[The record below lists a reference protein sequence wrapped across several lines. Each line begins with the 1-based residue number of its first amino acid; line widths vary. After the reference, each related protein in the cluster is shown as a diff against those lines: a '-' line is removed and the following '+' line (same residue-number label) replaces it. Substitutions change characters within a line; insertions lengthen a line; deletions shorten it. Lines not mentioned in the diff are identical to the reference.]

1 MLLRLE
7 GVLDQAQVAEI
18 RRIIEAAK
26 WIDGVITGDPA
37 LKNNLVA
44 DRRSHPEY
52 GSAIKKVVGALMAQQ
67 RFRSYVSP
75 KEITLGFNRYDPG
88 MFYKDHM
95 DAPLMGGPRGEGTM
109 RSDLSFTVA
118 LADPADYRG
127 GEFVIRTPFGEERLE
142 LEAGSAIVYPST
154 MIHRVEPIED
164 GTRWVA
170 NGWIQSMV
178 RDDARREIIYEF
190 DQLRGIVTREMAGSE
205 IVVRFDHLYS
215 NLMRLWVEV

>member
-1 MLLRLE
+1 MLLRLD
-7 GVLDQAQVAEI
+7 GVLDRAQVAEV
-18 RRIIEAAK
+18 RRIVEAAK
-26 WIDGVITGDPA
+26 WIDGTGTGHPA
-37 LKNNLVA
+37 FKNNLEA
-44 DRRSHPEY
+44 NRSSPEY
-52 GSAIKKVVGALMAQQ
+52 NGAIKKVLGALMAQPQ
-67 RFRSYVSP
+67 FKSYAQP
-75 KEITLGFNRYDPG
+75 KQVMMSFNRYDPG
-88 MFYKDHM
+88 MFYKNHM
-95 DAPLMGGPRGEGTM
+95 DAPIMGMEGGQPM
-109 RSDLSFTVA
+109 RSDLAFTVA
-118 LADPADYRG
+118 LTDPADYRG
-127 GEFVIRTPFGEERLE
+127 GEFVVQTPFGEERLK
-142 LEAGSAIVYPST
+142 LEAGNAIVYPST

>member
-7 GVLDQAQVAEI
+7 SVLDQAQVAEI

-52 GSAIKKVVGALMAQQ
+52 GSAIQKVLGALMAQP

-88 MFYKDHM
+88 MFYKNHM
-95 DAPLMGGPRGEGTM
+95 DAPFMSGARGTPM

-127 GEFVIRTPFGEERLE
+127 GEFVIQTPFGEERLK
-142 LEAGSAIVYPST
+142 LEAGNAIVYPST
-154 MIHRVEPIED
+154 MIHRVDPIED
-164 GTRWVA
+164 GTRWAA

-178 RDDARREIIYEF
+178 RDDVRREIIYEI
-190 DQLRGIVTREMAGSE
+190 DQLRGIVTREMTDSE
-205 IVVRFDHLYS
+205 IIVRFDHLYS
-215 NLMRLWVEV
+215 NLMRLWAEM